1 MANCVGGT
9 SPVCSSNG
17 RCDITQYDTSLDA
30 EVGGVSGGGASF
42 QCNSLS
48 GLNTGI
54 GCLGEASEMCHLGPI
69 QVIPEGPNY
78 AIFLV

>member
-30 EVGGVSGGGASF
+30 EVGGVSGGEPRS
-42 QCNSLS
+42 N
-48 GLNTGI
+48 
-54 GCLGEASEMCHLGPI
+54 
-69 QVIPEGPNY
+69 VIRFR
-78 AIFLV
+78 A